1 MVKEPMVSRTV
12 LMPLETYRRVNAY
25 AEAQELSWSAAVRR
39 LVDQQLDFED
49 GLPVV

>member
-1 MVKEPMVSRTV
+1 MRDPMVSKTV

-25 AEAQELSWSAAVRR
+25 ADREQISWSAAVRR

-49 GLPVV
+49 GLPVD